1 MDDLGENCL
10 MCDLNKFASS
20 LKPQI
25 TTESYY
31 MNELA
36 TDKNKQFSV
45 ARRACQI
52 ILTLAFFLFSIK
64 LMVTSLGGFA
74 ASFQENILSSSLDPF
89 IGLFIGLLVTAIIQS
104 SSTTSTM
111 VVAMVATGNLTI
123 QEAIPI
129 IMGANIGTTL
139 TSTIVSLGFIS
150 DKKAFRK
157 AVSAGVI
164 HDFYNI
170 ILVLILFP
178 LEFYYGVLSG
188 VSIKLQQLIFGSQAT
203 TTEEGWKWFLDLGI
217 TDGIAGLIQNNVALM
232 IVSFVLLF
240 TSIKML
246 TGFIQKTV
254 IGDSKN
260 KLRKYVFQKP
270 AKSFGWGILITSAI
284 QSSSVSTSLLVPLVA
299 TRKIRL
305 KNAFPFIIGANL
317 GTTLTALIAASFS
330 SETAMSIAIAHL
342 LFNMSGAVLFM
353 LSTGLRSAFVT
364 LISKFSLILTRKRL
378 VGLAY
383 VIITFFLLPFLL
395 ISIHKAVAGKEEPI
409 KEEVVYHQS
418 NLNKT
423 KR

>member
-1 MDDLGENCL
+1 
-10 MCDLNKFASS
+10 
-20 LKPQI
+20 
-25 TTESYY
+25 
-31 MNELA
+31 MNELT
-36 TDKNKQFSV
+36 TDKDKQLSV
-45 ARRACQI
+45 AKCVCQI
-52 ILTLAFFLFSIK
+52 IVTLAFFLFSIK
-64 LMVTSLGGFA
+64 LMVTSLGSFA
-74 ASFQENILSSSLDPF
+74 ISFQESILSSSLDPF
-89 IGLFIGLLVTAIIQS
+89 IGLFIGLLITAIIQS

-123 QEAIPI
+123 QEAIPV

-139 TSTIVSLGFIS
+139 TSTIVALGFIS

-178 LEFYYGVLSG
+178 LEYYYGFLSG
-188 VSIKLQQLIFGSQAT
+188 VSIKLQQLIFGSQT
-203 TTEEGWKWFLDLGI
+203 VISEEGWKWSLDFGI
-217 TDGIAGLIQNNVALM
+217 TDGIAGLIQSKVVLM
-232 IVSFVLLF
+232 LLSFVLLF
-240 TSIKML
+240 VSIKML

-260 KLRKYVFQKP
+260 KLRKYVFQNP
-270 AKSFGWGILITSAI
+270 AKSFGWGVLITAAI

-305 KNAFPFIIGANL
+305 TNAFPFIIGANL

-330 SETAMSIAIAHL
+330 SEAAMSIAIAHL
-342 LFNMSGAVLFM
+342 LFNLSGALLFM
-353 LSTGLRSAFVT
+353 LSAGLRAVFVSFIARFSII
-364 LISKFSLILTRKRL
+364 LSKKRL

-395 ISIHKAVAGKEEPI
+395 ISIHKAMVGSEEST
-409 KEEVVYHQS
+409 KQEVVYNS
-418 NLNKT
+418 FELNGT
-423 KR
+423 KK

>member
-1 MDDLGENCL
+1 

-20 LKPQI
+20 LNTQK
-25 TTESYY
+25 TTSLYY
-31 MNELA
+31 MNELV
-36 TDKNKQFSV
+36 TDKDKQFSV
-45 ARRACQI
+45 AKRACQI

-178 LEFYYGVLSG
+178 LEYYYGVLSG
-188 VSIKLQQLIFGSQAT
+188 VSIELQQQIFGSHAAT
-203 TTEEGWKWFLDLGI
+203 SGESWKWFLDFGI

-232 IVSFVLLF
+232 IVSFALLF

-330 SETAMSIAIAHL
+330 SDTAMSIAIAHL
-342 LFNMSGAVLFM
+342 LFNLSGALLFM
-353 LSTGLRSAFVT
+353 LSAGLRTAFVNF
-364 LISKFSLILTRKRL
+364 IGRFSSLLTKKRV

-383 VIITFFLLPFLL
+383 VIVTFFLLPFLL
-395 ISIHKAVAGKEEPI
+395 ISLHKSVTTKKEPGKQEMVHNSIFINKI
-409 KEEVVYHQS
+409 KP
-418 NLNKT
+418 
-423 KR
+423 